1 MRDCTIW
8 VSKERNALH
17 SHCTAVMAPETSNS
31 AHLAIIM
38 QLRKTICCYKNVK
51 TSVLYVSLC
60 NGCALMVG
68 MAENCNITM
77 QLIFSSPEPKAH
89 KVSL

>member
-8 VSKERNALH
+8 VSKGGNALH

-31 AHLAIIM
+31 AHLAIM
-38 QLRKTICCYKNVK
+38 QLRKTICCYKNVR
-51 TSVLYVSLC
+51 TSVLYVSLGY
-60 NGCALMVG
+60 GCALMVG

-77 QLIFSSPEPKAH
+77 QSIFSSPEPKAH